1 MRALALRRGKAS
13 GYGSPMSNQARLVL
27 FTPFEPDAA
36 TLPQALSA
44 ALSAVPVDA
53 VILRLPETD
62 DRSRINLAKAVA
74 PIVQGKGAALLFDG
88 HPELVA
94 RAGADGAHITG
105 LDAVGPALQILR
117 GQDRMCGVGG
127 LPARHDAMEA
137 AELGTDYVMFGEPR
151 PDGSVPPISAVL
163 ERAQWW
169 AELFQ
174 VPCVAYAP
182 TLDDVGALSATGAE
196 FVALGDYIFRD
207 EEGPAAAMQK
217 AAFALGGADAPS
229 Q

>member
-1 MRALALRRGKAS
+1 
-13 GYGSPMSNQARLVL
+13 MSNQARLVL

-36 TLPQALSA
+36 SLPQALA
-44 ALSAVPVDA
+44 AAFEAAAIDA

-74 PIVQGKGAALLFDG
+74 PIVQGKGAALMLAG
-88 HPELVA
+88 YPELVA
-94 RAGADGAHITG
+94 RSGADGAHVTG
-105 LDAVGPALQILR
+105 LEAVGPALEILR
-117 GQDRMCGVGG
+117 GQERMCGVGG

-151 PDGSVPPISAVL
+151 ADGSVPPLSGVL

-169 AELFQ
+169 AELFH

-182 TLDDVGALSATGAE
+182 SLDDVAALAATGAE
-196 FVALGDYIFRD
+196 FVALGDYVFRA
-207 EEGPAAAMQK
+207 EIGIVEAVKQAAA
-217 AAFALGGADAPS
+217 ALASADAAAS
-229 Q
+229 

>member
-1 MRALALRRGKAS
+1 
-13 GYGSPMSNQARLVL
+13 MSNQARLVL

-36 TLPQALSA
+36 SLPQALA
-44 ALSAVPVDA
+44 AAFEAAAIDA

-74 PIVQGKGAALLFDG
+74 PIVQGKGAALMLAG
-88 HPELVA
+88 YPELVA
-94 RAGADGAHITG
+94 RSGADGAHVTG
-105 LDAVGPALQILR
+105 LEAVGPALEILR
-117 GQDRMCGVGG
+117 GQERMCGVGG

-151 PDGSVPPISAVL
+151 ADGSVPPLSGVV

-169 AELFQ
+169 AELFH

-182 TLDDVGALSATGAE
+182 SLDDVAALAATGAE
-196 FVALGDYIFRD
+196 FVALGDYVFRAEIGIAD
-207 EEGPAAAMQK
+207 AVKQAAA
-217 AAFALGGADAPS
+217 ALASADATAS
-229 Q
+229 

>member
-1 MRALALRRGKAS
+1 
-13 GYGSPMSNQARLVL
+13 MSNQARLVL

-36 TLPQALSA
+36 SLPQALA
-44 ALSAVPVDA
+44 AAFEAAAIDA

-74 PIVQGKGAALLFDG
+74 PIVQGKGAALMLAG
-88 HPELVA
+88 YPELVA
-94 RAGADGAHITG
+94 RSGADGAHVTG
-105 LDAVGPALQILR
+105 LEAVGPALEILR
-117 GQDRMCGVGG
+117 GQERMCGVGG

-151 PDGSVPPISAVL
+151 ADGSVPPLSGVI

-169 AELFQ
+169 AELFH

-182 TLDDVGALSATGAE
+182 SLDEVAALAATGAE
-196 FVALGDYIFRD
+196 FVALGDYVFRAEIGIAD
-207 EEGPAAAMQK
+207 AVKQAAA
-217 AAFALGGADAPS
+217 ALASADATAS
-229 Q
+229 

>member
-1 MRALALRRGKAS
+1 
-13 GYGSPMSNQARLVL
+13 MSNQARLVL

-44 ALSAVPVDA
+44 ALSAAPVDA

-74 PIVQGKGAALLFDG
+74 PIVQGKGAALMLDG

-105 LDAVGPALQILR
+105 LDAVGPALQLLR

-182 TLDDVGALSATGAE
+182 TLDDIGALSATGAE

-207 EEGPAAAMQK
+207 EEGAAAAMKK
-217 AAFALGGADAPS
+217 AAFALGGADAPAR
-229 Q
+229 

>member
-1 MRALALRRGKAS
+1 
-13 GYGSPMSNQARLVL
+13 MSNQARLVL

-36 TLPQALSA
+36 TLPQALKA
-44 ALSAVPVDA
+44 AFGAAAIDA

-62 DRSRINLAKAVA
+62 DRSQINLAKAVA
-74 PIVQGKGAALLFDG
+74 PIVQGAGAALMLDG
-88 HPELVA
+88 RPDLVA
-94 RAGADGAHITG
+94 RAGADGAHVTG
-105 LDAVGPALQILR
+105 LEAVSPALDILR
-117 GQDRMCGVGG
+117 AQERMCGVGG

-151 PDGSVPPISAVL
+151 PDGSVPPLSAIL

-182 TLDDVGALSATGAE
+182 SLDDVGPLAATGAE
-196 FVALGDYIFRD
+196 FVALGDYVFRD
-207 EEGPAAAMQK
+207 EDGIAAALAK
-217 AAFALGGADAPS
+217 AVYALGGADQPRS
-229 Q
+229 

>member
-1 MRALALRRGKAS
+1 
-13 GYGSPMSNQARLVL
+13 MSNQARLVL

-36 TLPQALSA
+36 SLPQALA
-44 ALSAVPVDA
+44 AAFDAAAIDA

-74 PIVQGKGAALLFDG
+74 PIVQGKGAALMLAG
-88 HPELVA
+88 YPELVA
-94 RAGADGAHITG
+94 RSGADGAHVTG
-105 LDAVGPALQILR
+105 LEAVGPALEILR
-117 GQDRMCGVGG
+117 GQERMCGVGG

-151 PDGSVPPISAVL
+151 ADGSVPPLSGVV

-169 AELFQ
+169 AELFH

-182 TLDDVGALSATGAE
+182 SLDDVAALAATGAE
-196 FVALGDYIFRD
+196 FVALGDYVFRAEIGIAD
-207 EEGPAAAMQK
+207 AVKQAAA
-217 AAFALGGADAPS
+217 ALASADATAS
-229 Q
+229 

>member
-1 MRALALRRGKAS
+1 
-13 GYGSPMSNQARLVL
+13 MSNQARLVL

-36 TLPQALSA
+36 TLPQALKAAFSA
-44 ALSAVPVDA
+44 APIDA

-62 DRSRINLAKAVA
+62 DRSQINLAKAVA
-74 PIVQGKGAALLFDG
+74 PIVQGAGAALMLDG
-88 HPELVA
+88 RPDLVA
-94 RAGADGAHITG
+94 RAGADGAHVTG
-105 LDAVGPALQILR
+105 LAAVGPALDVLR
-117 GQDRMCGVGG
+117 AQERMCGVGG

-151 PDGSVPPISAVL
+151 PDGSVPPLSAIL

-182 TLDDVGALSATGAE
+182 SLDDVGPLAATGAE

-207 EEGPAAAMQK
+207 EEGIAAALAK
-217 AAFALGGADAPS
+217 AVYALGGADQPRS
-229 Q
+229 

>member
-1 MRALALRRGKAS
+1 
-13 GYGSPMSNQARLVL
+13 MSNQARLVL

-36 TLPQALSA
+36 TLPQALSD
-44 ALSAVPVDA
+44 ALSAAAVDA

-62 DRSRINLAKAVA
+62 DRAKINLAKAVA
-74 PIVQGKGAALLFDG
+74 PIVQGKGAALMLAG

-94 RAGADGAHITG
+94 RAGADGAHVTG
-105 LDAVGPALQILR
+105 LDAAGPALEILR
-117 GQDRMCGVGG
+117 GQERMCGVGG

-151 PDGSVPPISAVL
+151 PDGSVPPLSGVL

-196 FVALGDYIFRD
+196 FVALGDYVFRD
-207 EEGPAAAMQK
+207 EEGPAAAMKK
-217 AAFALGGADAPS
+217 AAFALGGADAPAR
-229 Q
+229 

>member
-1 MRALALRRGKAS
+1 
-13 GYGSPMSNQARLVL
+13 MSNQARLVL

-36 TLPQALSA
+36 SLPQALA
-44 ALSAVPVDA
+44 AAFEAAAIDA

-74 PIVQGKGAALLFDG
+74 PIVQGKGAALMLAG
-88 HPELVA
+88 YPELVA
-94 RAGADGAHITG
+94 RSGADGAHVTG
-105 LDAVGPALQILR
+105 LEAVGPALEILR
-117 GQDRMCGVGG
+117 GQERMCGVGG

-151 PDGSVPPISAVL
+151 ADGSVPPLSGVL

-169 AELFQ
+169 AELFH

-182 TLDDVGALSATGAE
+182 SLDDVAALAATGAE
-196 FVALGDYIFRD
+196 FVALGDYVFRAEIGIAD
-207 EEGPAAAMQK
+207 AVKQAAA
-217 AAFALGGADAPS
+217 ALASADATAS
-229 Q
+229 

>member
-1 MRALALRRGKAS
+1 
-13 GYGSPMSNQARLVL
+13 MSNQARLVL

-36 TLPQALSA
+36 SLPQALA
-44 ALSAVPVDA
+44 AAFEAAAIDA

-74 PIVQGKGAALLFDG
+74 AIVQAKGAALMLAG
-88 HPELVA
+88 YPELVA
-94 RAGADGAHITG
+94 RSGADGAHVTG
-105 LDAVGPALQILR
+105 LEAVGPALEILR
-117 GQDRMCGVGG
+117 GQERMCGVGG

-151 PDGSVPPISAVL
+151 ADGSVPPLSGVI

-169 AELFQ
+169 AELFH

-182 TLDDVGALSATGAE
+182 SLDDVAALAATGAE
-196 FVALGDYIFRD
+196 FVALGDYVFRA
-207 EEGPAAAMQK
+207 EIGIAAAVKQ
-217 AAFALGGADAPS
+217 AAAALASADAAAS
-229 Q
+229 

>member
-1 MRALALRRGKAS
+1 
-13 GYGSPMSNQARLVL
+13 MSNQARLVL

-36 TLPQALSA
+36 SLPQALA
-44 ALSAVPVDA
+44 AAFEAAAIDA

-74 PIVQGKGAALLFDG
+74 AIVQAKGAALMLAG
-88 HPELVA
+88 YPELVA
-94 RAGADGAHITG
+94 RSGADGAHVTG
-105 LDAVGPALQILR
+105 LEAVGPALEILR
-117 GQDRMCGVGG
+117 GQERMCGVGG

-151 PDGSVPPISAVL
+151 ADGSVPPLSGVI

-169 AELFQ
+169 AELFH

-182 TLDDVGALSATGAE
+182 SLDDVAALAATGAE
-196 FVALGDYIFRD
+196 FVALGDYVFRA
-207 EEGPAAAMQK
+207 EIGIAAAVKQ
-217 AAFALGGADAPS
+217 AAAALASADATAS
-229 Q
+229 

>member
-1 MRALALRRGKAS
+1 MAQS
-13 GYGSPMSNQARLVL
+13 MSNQARLVL

-36 TLPQALSA
+36 SLPQALAA
-44 ALSAVPVDA
+44 ALAAVPVDA

-62 DRSRINLAKAVA
+62 DRARINLAKAVA
-74 PIVQGKGAALLFDG
+74 PIVQGKGAALMLAG
-88 HPELVA
+88 YPELVA

-105 LDAVGPALQILR
+105 IAAVGPALEILR
-117 GQDRMCGVGG
+117 EQDRMCGVGG
-127 LPARHDAMEA
+127 LPARHDSMEA

-151 PDGSVPPISAVL
+151 ADGSVPPLSGVL

-169 AELFQ
+169 AEVFQ

-182 TLDDVGALSATGAE
+182 SLDDVGALAATGAE
-196 FVALGDYIFRD
+196 FVALGDYVFRD

-217 AAFALGGADAPS
+217 AAFALGGADA
-229 Q
+229 QTR

>member
-1 MRALALRRGKAS
+1 
-13 GYGSPMSNQARLVL
+13 MSNQARLVL

-36 TLPQALSA
+36 SLPQALA
-44 ALSAVPVDA
+44 AAFEAAAIDA

-74 PIVQGKGAALLFDG
+74 PIVQGKGAALMLAG
-88 HPELVA
+88 YPELVA
-94 RAGADGAHITG
+94 RSGADGAHVTG
-105 LDAVGPALQILR
+105 LEAVGPALEILR
-117 GQDRMCGVGG
+117 GQERMCGVGG

-151 PDGSVPPISAVL
+151 ADGSVPPLSGVI

-169 AELFQ
+169 AELFH

-182 TLDDVGALSATGAE
+182 SLDDVAALAATGAE
-196 FVALGDYIFRD
+196 FVALGDYVFRAEIGIAD
-207 EEGPAAAMQK
+207 AVKQAAA
-217 AAFALGGADAPS
+217 ALASADATAS
-229 Q
+229 

>member
-1 MRALALRRGKAS
+1 
-13 GYGSPMSNQARLVL
+13 MSNQARLVL

-36 TLPQALSA
+36 SLPQALA
-44 ALSAVPVDA
+44 AAFEAAAIDA

-74 PIVQGKGAALLFDG
+74 PIVQGKGAALMLAG
-88 HPELVA
+88 YPELVA
-94 RAGADGAHITG
+94 RAGADGAHVTG
-105 LDAVGPALQILR
+105 LEAVGPALEILR
-117 GQDRMCGVGG
+117 GQERMCGVGG

-151 PDGSVPPISAVL
+151 ADGSVPPLSGVI

-169 AELFQ
+169 AELFH

-182 TLDDVGALSATGAE
+182 SLDDVAALAATGAE
-196 FVALGDYIFRD
+196 FVALGDYVFRAEIGIAD
-207 EEGPAAAMQK
+207 AVKQAAA
-217 AAFALGGADAPS
+217 ALASADATAS
-229 Q
+229 

>member
-1 MRALALRRGKAS
+1 MAHS
-13 GYGSPMSNQARLVL
+13 MSNQARLVL

-36 TLPQALSA
+36 TLPQALEA
-44 ALSAVPVDA
+44 ALSAAPVDA

-74 PIVQGKGAALLFDG
+74 PIVQGKGAALMLAG
-88 HPELVA
+88 YPELVA
-94 RAGADGAHITG
+94 RAGADGAHVTG
-105 LDAVGPALQILR
+105 IPAVAPALEILR
-117 GQDRMCGVGG
+117 DKERMCGVGG

-151 PDGSVPPISAVL
+151 ADGSVPPLSGVL

-169 AELFQ
+169 AEVFQ

-182 TLDDVGALSATGAE
+182 SLDDVAALAATGAE

-217 AAFALGGADAPS
+217 AAFALGGADA
-229 Q
+229 QTQ

>member
-1 MRALALRRGKAS
+1 
-13 GYGSPMSNQARLVL
+13 MSNQARLVL

-36 TLPQALSA
+36 SLPQALA
-44 ALSAVPVDA
+44 AAFDAAAIDA

-74 PIVQGKGAALLFDG
+74 PIVQGKGAALMLAG
-88 HPELVA
+88 YPELVA
-94 RAGADGAHITG
+94 RSGADGAHVTG
-105 LDAVGPALQILR
+105 LDAVGPALEILR
-117 GQDRMCGVGG
+117 GQERMCGVGG

-151 PDGSVPPISAVL
+151 ADGSVPPLSGVI

-169 AELFQ
+169 AELFH

-182 TLDDVGALSATGAE
+182 SLEDVAALAATGAE
-196 FVALGDYIFRD
+196 FVALGDYVFRA
-207 EEGPAAAMQK
+207 EIGISEAVKQAAA
-217 AAFALGGADAPS
+217 ALAEADAPAP
-229 Q
+229 

>member
-1 MRALALRRGKAS
+1 
-13 GYGSPMSNQARLVL
+13 MSNQARLVL

-36 TLPQALSA
+36 TLPQALAA
-44 ALSAVPVDA
+44 ALAAAPVDA
-53 VILRLPETD
+53 VILRLPDTD
-62 DRSRINLAKAVA
+62 DRSKINLAKAVA
-74 PIVQGKGAALLFDG
+74 PIVQGKGAALMLDG
-88 HPELVA
+88 HAELVA
-94 RAGADGAHITG
+94 RTGADGAHVTG
-105 LDAVGPALQILR
+105 LDAVGPALEILR
-117 GQDRMCGVGG
+117 AQDRMCGVGG

-151 PDGSVPPISAVL
+151 EDGSVPPISAVI

-182 TLDDVGALSATGAE
+182 TIDDVGPLSATGCE
-196 FVALGDYIFRD
+196 FVALGDYVFRD
-207 EEGPAAAMQK
+207 EEGPAAAMQR
-217 AAFALGGADAPS
+217 ALYALGGADAGA